1 MYQILDYALR
11 DPANKTR
18 FTLVFA
24 NQSERDIIMKADFD
38 ALQKQFPKTLNVV
51 YTVDK
56 AGEGWKGAC
65 RVRAG
70 VCGYVG

>member
-56 AGEGWKGAC
+56 AGEGWKGA
-65 RVRAG
+65 
-70 VCGYVG
+70 